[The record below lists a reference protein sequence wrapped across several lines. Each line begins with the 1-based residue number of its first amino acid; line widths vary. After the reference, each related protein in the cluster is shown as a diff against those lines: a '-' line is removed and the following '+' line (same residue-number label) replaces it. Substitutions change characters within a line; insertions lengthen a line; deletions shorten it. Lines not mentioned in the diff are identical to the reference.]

1 MSKPIVKEILSWVIT
16 IVVAVVLAL
25 LIKRYVFCIAN
36 VPTGSM
42 IPAIQINDKIVISTV
57 SLYFQDIEVDD
68 LVVFKPT
75 EYIKNNR
82 SEKERNAPLV
92 KRVIAKGG
100 DTVEVKKGDV
110 YVNGVLKN
118 EPYVYAKSNDDF
130 GPVTIPEDSYFVM
143 GDNRTKSWD
152 ARYWPEPYISRDLII
167 GKAVYKFGGL
177 H

>member
-1 MSKPIVKEILSWVIT
+1 MAKPIVKEILSWVIT

-36 VPTGSM
+36 VHTGSM

-100 DTVEVKKGDV
+100 DTVEKGRCV
-110 YVNGVLKN
+110 RQWR
-118 EPYVYAKSNDDF
+118 S
-130 GPVTIPEDSYFVM
+130 
-143 GDNRTKSWD
+143 
-152 ARYWPEPYISRDLII
+152 
-167 GKAVYKFGGL
+167 
-177 H
+177 

>member
-1 MSKPIVKEILSWVIT
+1 MAKPIVKEILSWVIT

-42 IPAIQINDKIVISTV
+42 IPTIQINDKIVISTV

-68 LVVFKPT
+68 LVVFNPT

-82 SEKERNAPLV
+82 SEKEKNAPLV

-130 GPVTIPEDSYFVM
+130 GPVTIPEDCYFVM
-143 GDNRTKSWD
+143 GDNRPKSWD

-177 H
+177 N

>member
-1 MSKPIVKEILSWVIT
+1 M
-16 IVVAVVLAL
+16 
-25 LIKRYVFCIAN
+25 
-36 VPTGSM
+36 
-42 IPAIQINDKIVISTV
+42 
-57 SLYFQDIEVDD
+57 
-68 LVVFKPT
+68 
-75 EYIKNNR
+75 
-82 SEKERNAPLV
+82 
-92 KRVIAKGG
+92 
-100 DTVEVKKGDV
+100 KKGDV

>member
-1 MSKPIVKEILSWVIT
+1 MAKPIVKEILSWVIT

-100 DTVEVKKGDV
+100 DSGLLDERSG
-110 YVNGVLKN
+110 
-118 EPYVYAKSNDDF
+118 
-130 GPVTIPEDSYFVM
+130 
-143 GDNRTKSWD
+143 TK
-152 ARYWPEPYISRDLII
+152 
-167 GKAVYKFGGL
+167 
-177 H
+177 

>member
-1 MSKPIVKEILSWVIT
+1 MAKPIVKEILSWVIT

-152 ARYWPEPYISRDLII
+152 ARYWPEPYISRDLNI